1 MAYTLNDNLKRW
13 AEQYETAEF
22 IQSDPVQIPH
32 RYDSRVNIEISAFV
46 TAWIAWGSRK
56 QIIQKA
62 DFIDREIFKGEPYH
76 YIVGNNVE
84 PGAAP
89 EWKQY
94 KGSKENFY
102 RTFTYA
108 DFHDLCARLFD
119 VYSKFENMEKALQAQ
134 PGGRPL
140 EQLQRLF
147 GDVKGVP
154 DMETKSGCKRLCMF
168 LRWMC
173 RHGSPVDFGLWTI
186 CDPRNLII
194 PLDTHVHKQA
204 LRLGLVK
211 RRTPDLQTAIEITDR
226 FAEIFPDDPTKGDF
240 ALFGYGVNNGKVAPV
255 TTEPEPEKEQP
266 TAVADLSIADVL
278 KMRLFYDNAAAEVRE
293 IWESREKARKAL
305 KATERLK
312 AHPIDGLHNAGLL
325 ELGEFVVTFAKVLD
339 KRETKL
345 SRAERDV
352 IRTIGMT
359 AFNKTMQKLIADEKA
374 RNNSNGGLAM
384 YMGELNEFFKGW
396 KGSRIIARFT
406 VASPGSSEALKG
418 YYFNYVVPTFKH
430 AIWEAGERLT
440 EEQTERRLREFSP
453 IMYVER
459 VNEETGVYSHD
470 LRTVADLS
478 NAELIEH
485 IETLKQIAAEEYNT
499 FIDDPKT
506 L

>member
-46 TAWIAWGSRK
+46 AAWIAWGSRK

-62 DFIDREIFKGEPYH
+62 DFIDREIFKGAPYH
-76 YIVGNNVE
+76 YIVGTDTQ
-84 PGAAP
+84 GAAP

-147 GDVKGVP
+147 GDVKDVP

-186 CDPRNLII
+186 CDPHNLII

-204 LRLGLVK
+204 LRLGLIK

-255 TTEPEPEKEQP
+255 TTEPEPEK
-266 TAVADLSIADVL
+266 
-278 KMRLFYDNAAAEVRE
+278 
-293 IWESREKARKAL
+293 
-305 KATERLK
+305 

-325 ELGEFVVTFAKVLD
+325 KPGEFVVAFAKVLD

-352 IRTIGMT
+352 IHTIGMT
-359 AFNKTMQKLIADEKA
+359 AFNKTMKKLIADEKA
-374 RNNSNGGLAM
+374 RNNSNGD
-384 YMGELNEFFKGW
+384 N
-396 KGSRIIARFT
+396 
-406 VASPGSSEALKG
+406 
-418 YYFNYVVPTFKH
+418 
-430 AIWEAGERLT
+430 
-440 EEQTERRLREFSP
+440 
-453 IMYVER
+453 
-459 VNEETGVYSHD
+459 
-470 LRTVADLS
+470 
-478 NAELIEH
+478 
-485 IETLKQIAAEEYNT
+485 KQ
-499 FIDDPKT
+499 
-506 L
+506 